1 MTAINRRNWGVTLGA
16 GAVALGTGA
25 WWQDRLSAANAAS
38 APPADEI
45 LPQPLTT
52 LDGKTL
58 SAADL
63 AGRAVVLNFWAP
75 WCPPCVK
82 EMPELDRFAR
92 SAAAK
97 DTRVIGLA
105 IDEDPAVRKWI
116 AAHPVGFPISILGYA
131 GLAWV
136 GRLGNDAKVL
146 PFSVVYDRSHK
157 LVQRKIGPT
166 SEAELARWART
177 F

>member
-16 GAVALGTGA
+16 GALALGAGA
-25 WWQDRLSAANAAS
+25 WWQDRLSAANAAG
-38 APPADEI
+38 APPADGV

-58 SAADL
+58 NAGDL

-92 SAAAK
+92 SPAGK
-97 DTRVIGLA
+97 DTLVIGLA

-146 PFSVVYDRSHK
+146 PFSVVYDRSHR
-157 LVQRKIGPT
+157 LVQHKVGPT